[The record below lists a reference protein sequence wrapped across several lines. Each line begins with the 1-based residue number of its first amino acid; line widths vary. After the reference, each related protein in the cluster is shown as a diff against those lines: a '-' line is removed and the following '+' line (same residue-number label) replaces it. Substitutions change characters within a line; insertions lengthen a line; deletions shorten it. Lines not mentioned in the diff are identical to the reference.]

1 MRPDDLTVEVR
12 DKNLQRQG
20 KVLSRDL
27 DLKAKLRWCG
37 VGEWTLT
44 LPGDHTMVPHLLTPG
59 SGLVVTG
66 PTGGASRGV
75 IFSGPTTLPKR
86 KRDQK
91 NPDGTLTFTGVT
103 DEVHLDDAL
112 AFPDPTVSANPAMQT
127 KTNDIRTGTTEN
139 LFRQYVAYNVTY
151 DQALAGRVRG
161 FRNFIDLGTS
171 LGGLGVTQ
179 TKAPRFQNLLELLQ
193 EIAVYDGGY
202 GFRLQQKDDLL
213 VFDTIPVRDLR
224 ATIRLDMSNGTL
236 TSEEIASQGATV
248 TTAIVAGQGEGIE
261 RQMIQRQDLT
271 DEATWSRVIEKF
283 FDRRDTADVTILE
296 QKGDEELSAGSGGTS
311 AKIIP
316 ADDQT
321 MRYPVDWREG
331 DWITVVVDGQERDSV
346 VTEAILLVNSTTCR
360 VGVAIGDVST
370 YDPRD
375 QETKNQQTIDSRV
388 GYLERN
394 LSAGWLAGDIKE
406 TARTTAPEGWL
417 MCDGTVKNRADYP
430 VLFQAIGTT
439 YNTGGETGAQ
449 FRLPSRQGRVGV
461 GRDATQAEFDTLGE
475 TGGAKT
481 HTLSVAEMPS
491 HTHTQNAHGHGV
503 NGTGNAFVANGGGG
517 ATANVSTG
525 GGGYTL
531 VGVANAT
538 ATNQNTGGGGAHNNL
553 QPYVVLN
560 YLIKT

>member
-1 MRPDDLTVEVR
+1 MRPEDLTVEVR

-27 DLKAKLRWCG
+27 DLQAKIRWCG

-44 LPGDHTMVPHLLTPG
+44 LPGNHTMVPHLLTPG

-66 PTGGASRGV
+66 PTGTASRGV

-112 AFPDPTVSANPAMQT
+112 AFPNPTGSADPAKQT
-127 KTNDIRTGTTEN
+127 KANDIRTGPTED
-139 LFRQYVAYNVTY
+139 LFRQYVAFNVTH
-151 DQALAGRVRG
+151 DQALPGRVRG
-161 FRNFIDLGTS
+161 FRRFIGLKGTS
-171 LGGLGVTQ
+171 GSRGLTQ

-193 EIAVYDGGY
+193 EIAIYDGGY
-202 GFRLQQKDDLL
+202 GFRLQQEDDLL
-213 VFDTIPVRDLR
+213 LFDTVPVRDLR
-224 ATIRLDMSNGTL
+224 TTIRLDMNNGTL

-248 TTAIVAGQGEGIE
+248 TDAIVGGQGEGTE
-261 RQMIQRQDLT
+261 RRMVQRQDPT
-271 DEATWSRVIEKF
+271 DESTWSRVIERF
-283 FDRRDTADVTILE
+283 YDRRDTNDVTILR
-296 QKGDEELSAGSGGTS
+296 QKGDEELAAGTGGTS
-311 AKIIP
+311 AKMVP

-321 MRYPVDWREG
+321 MRYLIDWREG

-346 VTEAILLVNSTTCR
+346 VTEAILLVNSTACR

-370 YDPRD
+370 FDPRD
-375 QETKNQQTIDSRV
+375 RETKNQQTIDSRV

-394 LSAGWLAGDIKE
+394 LSVGWLAGDIKE
-406 TARTTAPEGWL
+406 TARTTAPDGWL
-417 MCDGTVKNRADYP
+417 MCDGSVKNRADYP

-439 YNTGGETGAQ
+439 YNTGGETNAQ

-461 GRDATQAEFDTLGE
+461 GRDATQTEFDTLGE
-475 TGGAKT
+475 LGGAKT
-481 HTLSVAEMPS
+481 HTLTAAEMPA
-491 HTHTQNAHGHGV
+491 HTHRLGAYASGV
-503 NGTGNAFVANGGGG
+503 EASGYGLAGGGG
-517 ATANVSTG
+517 FGGRPWVDAPSAPTRTSTEG
-525 GGGYTL
+525 
-531 VGVANAT
+531 A
-538 ATNQNTGGGGAHNNL
+538 GGGGAHNNL

>member
-1 MRPDDLTVEVR
+1 MRPEDLTVEVR

-27 DLKAKLRWCG
+27 DLQAKIRWCG

-44 LPGDHTMVPHLLTPG
+44 LPGNHTMVPHLLTPG

-66 PTGGASRGV
+66 PTGTASRGV

-112 AFPDPTVSANPAMQT
+112 AFPNPTGSADPAKQT
-127 KTNDIRTGTTEN
+127 KANDIRTGPTED
-139 LFRQYVAYNVTY
+139 LFRQYVAFNVTH
-151 DQALAGRVRG
+151 DQALPGRVRG
-161 FRNFIDLGTS
+161 FRRFIGLKGTS
-171 LGGLGVTQ
+171 GSRGLTQ

-193 EIAVYDGGY
+193 EIAIYDGGY
-202 GFRLQQKDDLL
+202 GFRLQQEDDLL
-213 VFDTIPVRDLR
+213 LFDTVPVRDLR
-224 ATIRLDMSNGTL
+224 TTIRLDMNNGTL

-248 TTAIVAGQGEGIE
+248 TDAIVGGQGEGTE
-261 RQMIQRQDLT
+261 RRMVQRQDPT
-271 DEATWSRVIEKF
+271 DESTWSRVIERF
-283 FDRRDTADVTILE
+283 YDRRDTNDVTILR
-296 QKGDEELSAGSGGTS
+296 QKGDEELAAGTGGTS
-311 AKIIP
+311 AKMVP

-321 MRYPVDWREG
+321 MRYLIDWREG

-346 VTEAILLVNSTTCR
+346 VTEAILLVNSTACR

-370 YDPRD
+370 FDPRD
-375 QETKNQQTIDSRV
+375 RETKNQQTIDSRV

-394 LSAGWLAGDIKE
+394 LSVGWLAGDIKE
-406 TARTTAPEGWL
+406 TARTTAPDGWL
-417 MCDGTVKNRADYP
+417 MCDGSVKNRADYP

-439 YNTGGETGAQ
+439 YNTGGETNAQ

-461 GRDATQAEFDTLGE
+461 GRDATQTEFDTLGE
-475 TGGAKT
+475 LGGAKT
-481 HTLSVAEMPS
+481 HTLTAAEMPA
-491 HTHTQNAHGHGV
+491 HTHRLGAYASGV
-503 NGTGNAFVANGGGG
+503 EASGYGLAGGGG
-517 ATANVSTG
+517 FGGRPWVDAPSAPARTSTEG
-525 GGGYTL
+525 
-531 VGVANAT
+531 A
-538 ATNQNTGGGGAHNNL
+538 GGGGAHNNL

>member
-1 MRPDDLTVEVR
+1 MIL
-12 DKNLQRQG
+12 
-20 KVLSRDL
+20 
-27 DLKAKLRWCG
+27 
-37 VGEWTLT
+37 
-44 LPGDHTMVPHLLTPG
+44 
-59 SGLVVTG
+59 
-66 PTGGASRGV
+66 
-75 IFSGPTTLPKR
+75 SGPTTLPKR

-103 DEVHLDDAL
+103 DEIHLDDAL

-127 KTNDIRTGTTEN
+127 KTNDIRTGPTEN
-139 LFRQYVAYNVTY
+139 LFRQYVAYNVTH
-151 DQALAGRVRG
+151 DQALPGRVRG
-161 FRNFIDLGTS
+161 FRKFIDLGTS

-179 TKAPRFQNLLELLQ
+179 TKAPRFQNLLELLR

-224 ATIRLDMSNGTL
+224 ALIRLDMNNGTL

-248 TTAIVAGQGEGIE
+248 TDVIVAGQGEGIE
-261 RQMIQRQDLT
+261 RQMVQRQAPA
-271 DEATWSRVIEKF
+271 DEATWSRVIERF
-283 FDRRDTADVTILE
+283 YDRRDTADVTILQ
-296 QKGDEELSAGSGGTS
+296 QKGDEELAAGAGGVS
-311 AKIIP
+311 AKVIP

-321 MRYPVDWREG
+321 MRYLIDWREG
-331 DWITVVVDGQERDSV
+331 DRITVVVDGQERDSV
-346 VTEAILLVNSTTCR
+346 VTEAILLVNSTACR

-394 LSAGWLAGDIKE
+394 LSAGWMAGDIKE
-406 TARTTAPEGWL
+406 TARTTAPDGWL
-417 MCDGTVKNRADYP
+417 MCDGSVKNRADYP

-439 YNTGGETGAQ
+439 YNTGGETSAQ

-475 TGGAKT
+475 RGGSKT
-481 HTLSVAEMPS
+481 HTLTVSEMPS
-491 HTHTQNAHGHGV
+491 HSHGAGPNADGFFAHLTALDGSQ
-503 NGTGNAFVANGGGG
+503 AGG
-517 ATANVSTG
+517 AGAAISGNIYAYRQPAS
-525 GGGYTL
+525 
-531 VGVANAT
+531 
-538 ATNQNTGGGGAHNNL
+538 QGGGGAHNNL
-553 QPYVVLN
+553 QPYIVLN